1 MFARVLILIPGH
13 LRPVVE
19 RESAKGSP
27 AERDRTT
34 QKLEGTDDNPLSRWF
49 TTCLLVWN
57 EVVDIL
63 ETSERGDNF
72 PGSEFRN
79 EACELRK

>member
-34 QKLEGTDDNPLSRWF
+34 QKLEGTDDDPLSR
-49 TTCLLVWN
+49 
-57 EVVDIL
+57 
-63 ETSERGDNF
+63 
-72 PGSEFRN
+72 
-79 EACELRK
+79 

>member
-27 AERDRTT
+27 TERDRTT
-34 QKLEGTDDNPLSRWF
+34 QKLEGTDDDPLSRWF
-49 TTCLLVWN
+49 TTLFTGL
-57 EVVDIL
+57 
-63 ETSERGDNF
+63 ERGCGH
-72 PGSEFRN
+72 PGNIGTR
-79 EACELRK
+79 R

>member
-1 MFARVLILIPGH
+1 MYRHYIGVNSCSRILILIPGR

-19 RESAKGSP
+19 KESARGSP

-34 QKLEGTDDNPLSRWF
+34 QKLEETDGPLTRHF

-57 EVVDIL
+57 EVLDIL
-63 ETSERGDNF
+63 GISERDNNL
-72 PGSEFRN
+72 S
-79 EACELRK
+79 